1 MGYSKYVLAALDG
14 TPFFQ
19 SALEMIGK
27 IINCLSTVLD
37 TFKTSVN
44 VMGSADEKV
53 TAMISAAATTVA
65 TILVVIELC
74 TQAMGFH
81 FEDINDAV
89 RFVFKVV
96 VYKIIIENSSKIVS
110 MVYGMFMNSSAW
122 DSIKGALDTVSKRFT
137 DGDASVYGK
146 IKEYYLEFA
155 RTDDSFLN
163 INQLIVSLALI
174 GAVIIVIIIC
184 VNIITSIAG
193 LMFELCID
201 VAIAPVPIATL
212 VNSQTRQIGI
222 NFIKGFAGNC
232 LTLTM
237 YTICFSVYKNL
248 VPGISTGFS
257 GLLSTT
263 SIFSSIGII
272 LPEIVGLLLLSVA
285 VKNVGNMIN
294 KVLS

>member
-1 MGYSKYVLAALDG
+1 MGGAIYVLAALDG
-14 TPFFQ
+14 TPFFA

-27 IINCLSTVLD
+27 IINCLKSVLSA
-37 TFKTSVN
+37 FQSSIN
-44 VMGSADEKV
+44 VMGAADESV
-53 TAMISAAATTVA
+53 TGMISAAATTVA

-110 MVYGMFMNSSAW
+110 MVYNMFMNSAAW
-122 DSIKGALDTVSKRFT
+122 KSINEALKTVNTRFT
-137 DGDASVYGK
+137 GDDGVKGK
-146 IKEYYLEFA
+146 IEEYYLEFA
-155 RTDDSFLN
+155 RTDDSFLK
-163 INQLIVSLALI
+163 INQLIVSLALV

-237 YTICFSVYKNL
+237 YTICFSVYGNL

-285 VKNVGNMIN
+285 IKNVGNMIN

>member
-14 TPFFQ
+14 TPFFA
-19 SALEMIGK
+19 SALEIIGK
-27 IINCLSTVLD
+27 IINCLITVLN
-37 TFKTSVN
+37 TFKTSVD
-44 VMGSADEKV
+44 VMGTASADKDV
-53 TAMISAAATTVA
+53 AAMISAAATTVA

-110 MVYGMFMNSSAW
+110 MVYGMFMNTGAW
-122 DSIKGALDTVSKRFT
+122 DGIAGALSGINTRFT
-137 DGDASVYGK
+137 DTVK
-146 IKEYYLEFA
+146 KNIETYYIEFA
-155 RTDDSFLN
+155 NNDDSFLG
-163 INQLIVSLALI
+163 INQLIVSLALV

-237 YTICFSVYKNL
+237 YTICFIVYGKL
-248 VPGISTGFS
+248 VGGISSGFS
-257 GLLSTT
+257 GLISNT
-263 SIFSSIGII
+263 SVFSSIGII

-285 VKNVGNMIN
+285 IKNVGNMIS